1 MALNPS
7 GRRIRRRQLK
17 ADINVVPYIDVML
30 VLLIIFMVTAPL
42 MNLGVDVDLPE
53 SNAKSLEQDKDPMVV
68 QVDHD
73 GNYALV
79 VPGSDRPEAIG
90 AEELET
96 RVRGIVEQNAKQA
109 IFVAGDGS
117 ANYQKVMD
125 AMVLLQRAG
134 VTKVGLM
141 SSPQQQK
148 SGK

>member
-1 MALNPS
+1 MAMNAN
-7 GRRIRRRQLK
+7 GRRIRKHKLK

-42 MNLGVDVDLPE
+42 MNLGVDVELPE

-68 QVDHD
+68 QVDA
-73 GNYALV
+73 GGAYALV
-79 VPGSDRPEAIG
+79 LPGSDRPQAIG
-90 AEELET
+90 AQELED
-96 RVRGIVEQNAKQA
+96 RVRAIVGQNPKQA

-134 VTKVGLM
+134 VQKVGLM
-141 SSPQQQK
+141 SDPQHQSAK
-148 SGK
+148 